1 MAFQSNLNGFVQE
14 VRRFNEETS
23 VFIDQ
28 MLHTLRNMEAAVD
41 NKMNLIADVIPSTA
55 SDGSEANGTQG
66 QRAGSESNGRR
77 VAVKRRSGDPDDND
91 SPIKKPRIDNEVD
104 AIEASDSS
112 NAGSR
117 NDSSVE
123 ASETSHEGGHNES
136 SEKAPKVVDDGVN
149 GHRSVMHIKA
159 NMGKYGT
166 LEYLNHW
173 LARVY
178 ERTTKFYTIKKYSR
192 MGTFMFYVAI
202 DVNLDETK
210 DDLHVVI
217 NSDNLDRPDV
227 IFQFIEN
234 CFQDRKVVTLL
245 HIVTSD
251 EPRLREDPVR
261 LEKMIRTMVEPIF
274 VHL

>member
-1 MAFQSNLNGFVQE
+1 MFPRPSLRPPILLN
-14 VRRFNEETS
+14 NICS
-23 VFIDQ
+23 
-28 MLHTLRNMEAAVD
+28 
-41 NKMNLIADVIPSTA
+41 LIADVVPSTA
-55 SDGSEANGTQG
+55 SDGSEPN
-66 QRAGSESNGRR
+66 
-77 VAVKRRSGDPDDND
+77 VKRRSGDPDDND
-91 SPIKKPRIDNEVD
+91 SPIKKPKIDNEVV

-117 NDSSVE
+117 NESSVE
-123 ASETSHEGGHNES
+123 ATKTSHEGGHNES
-136 SEKAPKVVDDGVN
+136 SDEAPKIVDEEMN

-166 LEYLNHW
+166 LEYLNQW

-178 ERTTKFYTIKKYSR
+178 EQTTKFYTIKKSSR

-217 NSDNLDRPDV
+217 NSDNLYRPDV
-227 IFQFIEN
+227 IFRFIEN

-251 EPRLREDPVR
+251 EPRLREDPAR
-261 LEKMIRTMVEPIF
+261 LEKMIRTMVEPIV